1 MKVSRLIPFMAQC
14 FFIFLHNRERIRL
27 NKKVQK
33 TGDDLYSGIEAC
45 LALTKEQTK
54 FLFKTRRI
62 TNIFRRLDETS
73 IAFTRLMAEYV
84 DDFRG
89 NPKNRGVDDNR
100 IMGYA
105 VFTMAI
111 WRVFGTPMF
120 ARECGLLTTWNWQQK
135 KRIKAIVEKYR
146 DMDELPRIL
155 TMAYKPGSLILHRLQ
170 SKPPEWREIDIVFD
184 TRMDDLWCIVFDLVR
199 CAQKTHSWKVV
210 CDFAC
215 QVRHLGD
222 GSFRKRGPGFQC
234 KELVQDLLDMRFFGG
249 RKAVVDIN
257 TWCAVGPGA
266 KRGLNWICQR
276 HPVHFTEDLD
286 QKQALLEMRV
296 LYDHILNN
304 DCYKPYSK
312 KSKSGLAI
320 DPRELELHDIQFG
333 LCEFDKFLRPVNTHP
348 YIPSNL
354 SRGRTS
360 FYKYDYE
367 TAMKSWLYDCSEPA
381 KTTTKKTK

>member
-1 MKVSRLIPFMAQC
+1 MKPAKKMPAGALAQEKKLPVKKDAHLKLRANVASKTAAAATTSSKTSVSAGTSATVAKTTVNCIKSASNGNKRLACATIFPEAKKTRIAEPAQMKVSRLIPFMAQC

-266 KRGLNWICQR
+266 KRGAVIR
-276 HPVHFTEDLD
+276 AGIH
-286 QKQALLEMRV
+286 KR
-296 LYDHILNN
+296 
-304 DCYKPYSK
+304 
-312 KSKSGLAI
+312 
-320 DPRELELHDIQFG
+320 
-333 LCEFDKFLRPVNTHP
+333 
-348 YIPSNL
+348 
-354 SRGRTS
+354 
-360 FYKYDYE
+360 
-367 TAMKSWLYDCSEPA
+367 
-381 KTTTKKTK
+381 